1 MNYQHLSTYNE
12 YSLRNRS
19 IKDKVNE
26 GLNRRPIYNNLTS
39 YKANQKVIRNFTP
52 RQQRSTTYYQNN
64 NTTRNDNTTPYSN
77 VNTFNDSRIILYQ
90 KPKQYLQTEPN
101 GYQDEIEPI
110 YKREQPVYYENR
122 TQNDID
128 FYKIKENFGLL
139 SEKLDRLKSIFSEK
153 KPTLKVAATH
163 KSNYDINNNNNIH
176 NNKKQKVSTSHSKQ
190 IRKINDINT
199 SHTISNYKHIQI
211 PKLTT
216 DALRNRVMYKG
227 IPKPPRER
235 HNTVNNNNTSNT
247 NVNTNNITLDNYAY
261 NGGFNHYKKL
271 LPKNLVNTLNANK
284 DSFDSSS
291 EIKEHRNNTE
301 KLFTPG
307 YKNAIIHTQIKSPF
321 SSNHSNNNNNHQIVN
336 TPNDKV
342 KGDTHE
348 KDLNTSINLSDI
360 ADDLVHTF
368 DIDQPNI
375 DDIKADLTPEHTS
388 PSTSDLFT
396 TNEVNLMIS
405 QTMKHYVNN
414 SSSTLLK
421 PRQSDTEVLKFKEQ
435 VPLSISNFSVNILNE
450 PKPEVTATTT
460 TETQHNVVDNEQ
472 SQTKETK
479 AQDDIDSEDDLL
491 IMEIMQKV
499 EEENELKKNKKKH
512 VEFNHNEN
520 ILIQYND
527 KHNITSLD
535 IVKEKTKE
543 KMKFVPRKMNLY
555 TQILKS
561 KNKPK
566 GIIKPFNSDD
576 IKTDMNFVM
585 EDYPDEDSEEEE
597 VEDNEEDEDDNKES
611 EGDKKTKG
619 EGLVENIRKMFD
631 DDEDEE
637 QSEEEDN
644 SNKKKSIVNSRKFS
658 RRSSG

>member
-1 MNYQHLSTYNE
+1 MNYQHLSDYNE
-12 YSLRNRS
+12 YSSRNRS
-19 IKDKVNE
+19 IKDKVN
-26 GLNRRPIYNNLTS
+26 GNLHRRPIYNNLTS

-52 RQQRSTTYYQNN
+52 RQQLPTAYYQN
-64 NTTRNDNTTPYSN
+64 NTTRNDNATPYSN
-77 VNTFNDSRIILYQ
+77 INTFNDSRIILYQ

-101 GYQDEIEPI
+101 AFQDEIEPI
-110 YKREQPVYYENR
+110 YKREQPVCYETR
-122 TQNDID
+122 AQNDID
-128 FYKIKENFGLL
+128 LYRIKENFGLL

-153 KPTLKVAATH
+153 KPTLKVSH
-163 KSNYDINNNNNIH
+163 KSNYDINND
-176 NNKKQKVSTSHSKQ
+176 KRQKASASHSKQ
-190 IRKINDINT
+190 ARKLNDINT
-199 SHTISNYKHIQI
+199 SHTVSNYKHIQI
-211 PKLTT
+211 PKLT

-227 IPKPPRER
+227 IPKPPKER
-235 HNTVNNNNTSNT
+235 HHTAN
-247 NVNTNNITLDNYAY
+247 NNITLDNYAY

-271 LPKNLVNTLNANK
+271 LPKNLVNTLNAHK

-307 YKNAIIHTQIKSPF
+307 SKKDYLDKKENAIQTQIKSPF
-321 SSNHSNNNNNHQIVN
+321 SNHNNTI
-336 TPNDKV
+336 TPNDKA
-342 KGDTHE
+342 KADTHE

-368 DIDQPNI
+368 DREQPNI
-375 DDIKADLTPEHTS
+375 EEIKADLTPEPTS

-414 SSSTLLK
+414 SSTTLLK
-421 PRQSDTEVLKFKEQ
+421 PRPSDTEVLKFKEQ

-450 PKPEVTATTT
+450 PKTDTAVAPTPTA
-460 TETQHNVVDNEQ
+460 ETQHNADNDNTNNGLPT
-472 SQTKETK
+472 QTTEAKP
-479 AQDDIDSEDDLL
+479 QDDIDSEDDLL

-499 EEENELKKNKKKH
+499 EEENELKKNGKKH

-527 KHNITSLD
+527 KHNITALT

-555 TQILKS
+555 KQILKS
-561 KNKPK
+561 TNKPK
-566 GIIKPFNSDD
+566 GIIKPFNVAD
-576 IKTDMNFVM
+576 IKTDMNFVP
-585 EDYPDEDSEEEE
+585 EDFPDEDSEEEE
-597 VEDNEEDEDDNKES
+597 VEDNEEDEDDNKDG
-611 EGDKKTKG
+611 EGDKKTRS
-619 EGLVENIRKMFD
+619 EGLVKNIRKMFD

-637 QSEEEDN
+637 QSEEEEHN
-644 SNKKKSIVNSRKFS
+644 NKPSESRRFS
-658 RRSSG
+658 RRCSG